1 MFIESID
8 IQIYYI
14 LFKYKAS
21 LYQSILHQQLLLIH
35 FFMKQH

>member
-1 MFIESID
+1 MFID

-21 LYQSILHQQLLLIH
+21 HNQNILHQQLMLLH
-35 FFMKQH
+35 KKMNQQ